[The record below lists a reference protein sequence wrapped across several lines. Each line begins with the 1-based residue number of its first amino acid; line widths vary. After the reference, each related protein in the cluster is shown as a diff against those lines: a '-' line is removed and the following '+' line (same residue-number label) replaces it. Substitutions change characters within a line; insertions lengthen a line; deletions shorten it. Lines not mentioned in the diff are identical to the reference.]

1 MRIYINAGQVIY
13 AYKYVG
19 TNNEHAAVSQGT
31 ESSSEERAREE
42 LNQRN
47 VLSEPL
53 TAPTLVRGNR
63 RADTRAHTPAPY
75 FNHKLMF
82 CLPRMHNCAS
92 RAHRPFPD
100 FSCTS
105 RERIRPDAT
114 HRPEHWPLISLA
126 ITGNE
131 VSNGFANTRHFYARY
146 EGVSFVKFYNW
157 WWKICSSMFGI
168 CNKSLCL
175 MFGS

>member
-1 MRIYINAGQVIY
+1 M
-13 AYKYVG
+13 G
-19 TNNEHAAVSQGT
+19 TNNEHAAVSEVELVGGALR
-31 ESSSEERAREE
+31 S

-92 RAHRPFPD
+92 RRWSPG
-100 FSCTS
+100 FSCPRRGTG
-105 RERIRPDAT
+105 RPDVHLDDEDEA
-114 HRPEHWPLISLA
+114 LISL
-126 ITGNE
+126 TMTRNE
-131 VSNGFANTRHFYARY
+131 ASNGFANTPCNPCVATLVATILQLPWTTSSKFWKNLNCLYLALFMWHF
-146 EGVSFVKFYNW
+146 
-157 WWKICSSMFGI
+157 
-168 CNKSLCL
+168 
-175 MFGS
+175 